1 MFWNYLYLCHIDEKR
16 KNSYDG
22 VIQVLGR
29 WGKIMEQRILQYRKQ
44 IDEWLTEME
53 QNVQTLSQHGEYA
66 TQAIQRQSDTQKTDT
81 EKTDTEKTD
90 IKKTDTEEQAM
101 QEMVQDKL
109 KEHLV
114 QVGFFQHER
123 LIHLIVT
130 VTFALLEMLAI
141 VLSVI
146 SDSLFTL
153 LLPIVILILLIP
165 YIRHYYILEN
175 EVQKMY
181 VQYDR
186 MRRLQQTAAGSK
198 IEKPER

>member
-1 MFWNYLYLCHIDEKR
+1 
-16 KNSYDG
+16 
-22 VIQVLGR
+22 
-29 WGKIMEQRILQYRKQ
+29 MEQRILQYRKQ
-44 IDEWLTEME
+44 IDEWLAEVE
-53 QNVQTLSQHGEYA
+53 QSVQAQSRDDGNGESV
-66 TQAIQRQSDTQKTDT
+66 TQAQSHEGGNAEQITQKL
-81 EKTDTEKTD
+81 
-90 IKKTDTEEQAM
+90 I
-101 QEMVQDKL
+101 QDKL
-109 KEHLV
+109 EEHLV

-141 VLSVI
+141 VISVI

-181 VQYDR
+181 GQYDR

>member
-1 MFWNYLYLCHIDEKR
+1 
-16 KNSYDG
+16 
-22 VIQVLGR
+22 
-29 WGKIMEQRILQYRKQ
+29 MEQRIMQYRKQ

-53 QNVQTLSQHGEYA
+53 QNVQTLSQHGEYS
-66 TQAIQRQSDTQKTDT
+66 TQAVQRQTHTQ
-81 EKTDTEKTD
+81 KTDTEKTD
-90 IKKTDTEEQAM
+90 IKKTDIKKTDIKKTDTEEQTM

-141 VLSVI
+141 VISVI
-146 SDSLFTL
+146 SDSFFTL

-186 MRRLQQTAAGSK
+186 MLRLQRKVGGTGEGK
-198 IEKPER
+198 

>member
-1 MFWNYLYLCHIDEKR
+1 
-16 KNSYDG
+16 
-22 VIQVLGR
+22 
-29 WGKIMEQRILQYRKQ
+29 MEQRILQYRKQ
-44 IDEWLTEME
+44 IDEWLQKME
-53 QNVQTLSQHGEYA
+53 QSVQTLSQDGEYS

-81 EKTDTEKTD
+81 EKTD
-90 IKKTDTEEQAM
+90 IKKTDTEEQTM

-153 LLPIVILILLIP
+153 LLPVVILILLVP

-181 VQYDR
+181 GQYDR
-186 MRRLQQTAAGSK
+186 MRRLQQKAA
-198 IEKPER
+198 ERNNCTSENS

>member
-1 MFWNYLYLCHIDEKR
+1 
-16 KNSYDG
+16 
-22 VIQVLGR
+22 
-29 WGKIMEQRILQYRKQ
+29 MEQRILQYRKQ

-53 QNVQTLSQHGEYA
+53 QNVQTLSQHGEYS
-66 TQAIQRQSDTQKTDT
+66 TQAVQRQTHTQ
-81 EKTDTEKTD
+81 KTD
-90 IKKTDTEEQAM
+90 IKKTDTEEQTM

-146 SDSLFTL
+146 SNSLFTL
-153 LLPIVILILLIP
+153 LLPIVILILLLP

-181 VQYDR
+181 GQYDR

>member
-1 MFWNYLYLCHIDEKR
+1 
-16 KNSYDG
+16 
-22 VIQVLGR
+22 
-29 WGKIMEQRILQYRKQ
+29 MEQRILQYRKQ

-53 QNVQTLSQHGEYA
+53 QIVQAQSRDDGNGESV
-66 TQAIQRQSDTQKTDT
+66 TQAQSQEGGNAEQITQ
-81 EKTDTEKTD
+81 EL
-90 IKKTDTEEQAM
+90 
-101 QEMVQDKL
+101 VRDKL

-153 LLPIVILILLIP
+153 VLPVVILILLVP

>member
-1 MFWNYLYLCHIDEKR
+1 
-16 KNSYDG
+16 
-22 VIQVLGR
+22 
-29 WGKIMEQRILQYRKQ
+29 MEQRILQYRKQ
-44 IDEWLTEME
+44 IDEWLMKME
-53 QNVQTLSQHGEYA
+53 QSMQAQPEENVNADRA
-66 TQAIQRQSDTQKTDT
+66 TQELIR
-81 EKTDTEKTD
+81 EKLE
-90 IKKTDTEEQAM
+90 
-101 QEMVQDKL
+101 
-109 KEHLV
+109 EHLV

-153 LLPIVILILLIP
+153 LLPMVILILLVP

-186 MRRLQQTAAGSK
+186 MRRLQQTAAGRK
-198 IEKPER
+198 FNKPEN

>member
-1 MFWNYLYLCHIDEKR
+1 
-16 KNSYDG
+16 
-22 VIQVLGR
+22 
-29 WGKIMEQRILQYRKQ
+29 MEQRILKYRKQ
-44 IDEWLTEME
+44 IDEWLAEME
-53 QNVQTLSQHGEYA
+53 QNMQAQSQEGGNAEQI
-66 TQAIQRQSDTQKTDT
+66 TQELVRN
-81 EKTDTEKTD
+81 
-90 IKKTDTEEQAM
+90 
-101 QEMVQDKL
+101 KL

-186 MRRLQQTAAGSK
+186 MLRICRMTESSGTS
-198 IEKPER
+198 

>member
-1 MFWNYLYLCHIDEKR
+1 
-16 KNSYDG
+16 
-22 VIQVLGR
+22 
-29 WGKIMEQRILQYRKQ
+29 MEQRILQYRKQ
-44 IDEWLTEME
+44 VDEWLQKME
-53 QNVQTLSQHGEYA
+53 QRAQILSQDGEYSM
-66 TQAIQRQSDTQKTDT
+66 QAIQRQSDTQKTDT
-81 EKTDTEKTD
+81 DKTD
-90 IKKTDTEEQAM
+90 IEEQTM
-101 QEMVQDKL
+101 QEMVQ
-109 KEHLV
+109 EHLV

-186 MRRLQQTAAGSK
+186 MLRLQRKVVGTGEGK
-198 IEKPER
+198 

>member
-1 MFWNYLYLCHIDEKR
+1 
-16 KNSYDG
+16 
-22 VIQVLGR
+22 
-29 WGKIMEQRILQYRKQ
+29 MEQRILQYRKQ

-53 QNVQTLSQHGEYA
+53 QSVQVHSQDDSSTA
-66 TQAIQRQSDTQKTDT
+66 QVIQTQSEAQKADNAEQITQ
-81 EKTDTEKTD
+81 EL
-90 IKKTDTEEQAM
+90 IR
-101 QEMVQDKL
+101 DKL
-109 KEHLV
+109 EEHLV

-153 LLPIVILILLIP
+153 LLPVVILILLVP

-181 VQYDR
+181 GQYDR
-186 MRRLQQTAAGSK
+186 MRRLQQVTV
-198 IEKPER
+198 ERNRGETGEQ

>member
-1 MFWNYLYLCHIDEKR
+1 
-16 KNSYDG
+16 
-22 VIQVLGR
+22 
-29 WGKIMEQRILQYRKQ
+29 MEQRILQYRKQ
-44 IDEWLTEME
+44 IDEWLQKME
-53 QNVQTLSQHGEYA
+53 QRAQTLSQDGEYS

-81 EKTDTEKTD
+81 E
-90 IKKTDTEEQAM
+90 EQTM

-109 KEHLV
+109 QEHLV

-181 VQYDR
+181 GQYDR

>member
-1 MFWNYLYLCHIDEKR
+1 
-16 KNSYDG
+16 
-22 VIQVLGR
+22 
-29 WGKIMEQRILQYRKQ
+29 MEQRILQYRKQ
-44 IDEWLTEME
+44 IDEWLAEME
-53 QNVQTLSQHGEYA
+53 QSVQVQSREGGRVVRVIQ
-66 TQAIQRQSDTQKTDT
+66 TQSEAQNADSAEQITQ
-81 EKTDTEKTD
+81 EL
-90 IKKTDTEEQAM
+90 IR
-101 QEMVQDKL
+101 DKL
-109 KEHLV
+109 EEHLV

-153 LLPIVILILLIP
+153 LLPVVILILLVP

-181 VQYDR
+181 GQYDR
-186 MRRLQQTAAGSK
+186 MRRLQQKAA
-198 IEKPER
+198 ERNNCTSENS

>member
-1 MFWNYLYLCHIDEKR
+1 
-16 KNSYDG
+16 
-22 VIQVLGR
+22 
-29 WGKIMEQRILQYRKQ
+29 MEQRILQYRKQ

-53 QNVQTLSQHGEYA
+53 QNVQTLSQHGEYS
-66 TQAIQRQSDTQKTDT
+66 TQAVQRQTHTQ
-81 EKTDTEKTD
+81 KTDTEKTD
-90 IKKTDTEEQAM
+90 IKKTDIKKTDIKKTDIKKTDTEEQTM

-181 VQYDR
+181 GQYDR

>member
-1 MFWNYLYLCHIDEKR
+1 
-16 KNSYDG
+16 
-22 VIQVLGR
+22 
-29 WGKIMEQRILQYRKQ
+29 MEQRILQYRKQ
-44 IDEWLTEME
+44 IDEWLAEVE
-53 QNVQTLSQHGEYA
+53 QSVQAKSQDDGNDEFVMQKQSQEGCNA
-66 TQAIQRQSDTQKTDT
+66 EQITQELVR
-81 EKTDTEKTD
+81 
-90 IKKTDTEEQAM
+90 
-101 QEMVQDKL
+101 DKL

-153 LLPIVILILLIP
+153 VLPVVILILLVP

-186 MRRLQQTAAGSK
+186 MRRLLQTAVGE
-198 IEKPER
+198 IF

>member
-1 MFWNYLYLCHIDEKR
+1 
-16 KNSYDG
+16 
-22 VIQVLGR
+22 
-29 WGKIMEQRILQYRKQ
+29 MEQRILQYRKQ
-44 IDEWLTEME
+44 IDEWLQKME
-53 QNVQTLSQHGEYA
+53 QSVQVQSREGGREVRVIQ
-66 TQAIQRQSDTQKTDT
+66 TQSEAQNADSAEQITQ
-81 EKTDTEKTD
+81 EL
-90 IKKTDTEEQAM
+90 IR
-101 QEMVQDKL
+101 DKL
-109 KEHLV
+109 EEHLV

-153 LLPIVILILLIP
+153 LLPVVILILLVP

-181 VQYDR
+181 GQYDR
-186 MRRLQQTAAGSK
+186 MRRLQQKAA
-198 IEKPER
+198 ERNNCTSENS

>member
-1 MFWNYLYLCHIDEKR
+1 
-16 KNSYDG
+16 
-22 VIQVLGR
+22 
-29 WGKIMEQRILQYRKQ
+29 MEQRILQYRKQ
-44 IDEWLTEME
+44 IDEWLQKME
-53 QNVQTLSQHGEYA
+53 QRAQTLSQDGEYS
-66 TQAIQRQSDTQKTDT
+66 TQAIQRQSDT
-81 EKTDTEKTD
+81 E
-90 IKKTDTEEQAM
+90 KTDTEEQTM

-153 LLPIVILILLIP
+153 LLPMVILILLVP

-186 MRRLQQTAAGSK
+186 MQRLQQKAA
-198 IEKPER
+198 ERNNCTSENS

>member
-1 MFWNYLYLCHIDEKR
+1 
-16 KNSYDG
+16 
-22 VIQVLGR
+22 
-29 WGKIMEQRILQYRKQ
+29 MEQRILQYRKQ
-44 IDEWLTEME
+44 IDEWLAEME
-53 QNVQTLSQHGEYA
+53 QSVQVQSREGGREVRVIQ
-66 TQAIQRQSDTQKTDT
+66 TQSEAQNADSAEQITQ
-81 EKTDTEKTD
+81 EL
-90 IKKTDTEEQAM
+90 IR
-101 QEMVQDKL
+101 DKL
-109 KEHLV
+109 EEHLV

-153 LLPIVILILLIP
+153 LLPVVILILLVP

-181 VQYDR
+181 GQYDR
-186 MRRLQQTAAGSK
+186 VRRLQQKAA
-198 IEKPER
+198 ERNNCTSENS

>member
-1 MFWNYLYLCHIDEKR
+1 
-16 KNSYDG
+16 
-22 VIQVLGR
+22 
-29 WGKIMEQRILQYRKQ
+29 MEQRILQYRKQ

-53 QNVQTLSQHGEYA
+53 QNVQTLSQHGEYS
-66 TQAIQRQSDTQKTDT
+66 TQAVQRQTHTQ
-81 EKTDTEKTD
+81 KTDTEKTD
-90 IKKTDTEEQAM
+90 IKKTDTEEQTM

-153 LLPIVILILLIP
+153 LLPMVILILLIP
-165 YIRHYYILEN
+165 
-175 EVQKMY
+175 
-181 VQYDR
+181 
-186 MRRLQQTAAGSK
+186 
-198 IEKPER
+198 

>member
-1 MFWNYLYLCHIDEKR
+1 
-16 KNSYDG
+16 
-22 VIQVLGR
+22 
-29 WGKIMEQRILQYRKQ
+29 MEQRILQYRKQ
-44 IDEWLTEME
+44 IDQWLAEME
-53 QNVQTLSQHGEYA
+53 QSVQAQSKEGGREARVIQTQPEAQNVDNTEQI
-66 TQAIQRQSDTQKTDT
+66 TQELIR
-81 EKTDTEKTD
+81 
-90 IKKTDTEEQAM
+90 
-101 QEMVQDKL
+101 DKL
-109 KEHLV
+109 EEHLV